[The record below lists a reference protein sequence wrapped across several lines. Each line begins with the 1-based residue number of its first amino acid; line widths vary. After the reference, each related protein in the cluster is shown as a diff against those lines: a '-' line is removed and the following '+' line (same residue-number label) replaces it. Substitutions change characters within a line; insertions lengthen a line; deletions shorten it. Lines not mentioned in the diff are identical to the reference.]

1 VRGNRPRIRHPRE
14 SEESWTDERCYIL
27 ETWNHPDDE
36 AVSIAR
42 ARVEPGVAT
51 RLHRLRGITE
61 RYIIISGQGRV
72 EVGAASPT
80 LVAPGDMVYIPPG
93 CPQRILN
100 PGETDLVFLAV
111 CSPRFVPQA
120 YEDIEPSHMS
130 SIHIERTHDLG
141 LESARAQ
148 VEELA
153 QSLRDELQAEYEWN
167 GDQLVFERPG
177 ASGTIDVGADRIDV
191 HIELGWTLMLVSD
204 MIEESINRR
213 LDAALS

>member
-1 VRGNRPRIRHPRE
+1 MRGDQPSIRHPSE
-14 SEESWTDERCYIL
+14 SEELWTDERCYIL
-27 ETWNHPDDE
+27 ETWNRPEDE

-61 RYIIISGQGRV
+61 RYVIISGLGRV
-72 EVGAASPT
+72 EVGTAPPT

-93 CPQRILN
+93 CSQRILN
-100 PGETDLVFLAV
+100 TGDTDLVFLAV

-120 YEDIEPSHMS
+120 YEDIDPSHMS

-141 LESARAQ
+141 LQSARAQ

-167 GDQLVFERPG
+167 GDRLVFERPG
-177 ASGTIDVGADRIDV
+177 ATGTIDVGTDRIDV
-191 HIELGWTLMLVSD
+191 NIELGWAFSMLSG

-213 LDAALS
+213 LDAALG